1 MKTVAQQTSQSPT
14 QTMVPDQQ
22 LSIAWEFM
30 SRAAFQAPSRPAES
44 EPAFY
49 NIP

>member
-1 MKTVAQQTSQSPT
+1 MAQQTSQFPT
-14 QTMVPDQQ
+14 QTMVLDQQ
-22 LSIAWEFM
+22 LSTAWEFM
-30 SRAAFQAPSRPAES
+30 SRAAFQAPSGPAES

>member
-1 MKTVAQQTSQSPT
+1 MAQQTSQSPT
-14 QTMVPDQQ
+14 QIMVPDQQ
-22 LSIAWEFM
+22 LNSAWEFM
-30 SRAAFQAPSRPAES
+30 SRAAFQPPSGPAES